1 MDWFQGL
8 FEKKPQNY
16 EMMGPGEQAAA
27 AAQANSALT
36 ADWEQTGSTK
46 EQQQQ
51 QQQQQPQQQQL
62 EDLEKRL
69 KDGTP
74 VEQKQTEIEYHK
86 LAYQLYPLIRRELYS
101 EELEKLNKELEELKK
116 SVDLVKQ
123 AAVTKSFSQGG
134 AQKGGKKKSK
144 PTKSKQTTLKKSK
157 RTKSKKS
164 KKMK

>member
-51 QQQQQPQQQQL
+51 QQQQQQL

-101 EELEKLNKELEELKK
+101 EELEKLNKELEVETNEIEKVETNKVEEIEEDEIININYL
-116 SVDLVKQ
+116 
-123 AAVTKSFSQGG
+123 
-134 AQKGGKKKSK
+134 
-144 PTKSKQTTLKKSK
+144 
-157 RTKSKKS
+157 
-164 KKMK
+164 

>member
-51 QQQQQPQQQQL
+51 QQQL

-86 LAYQLYPLIRRELYS
+86 LAYQLYPLIKRELYS